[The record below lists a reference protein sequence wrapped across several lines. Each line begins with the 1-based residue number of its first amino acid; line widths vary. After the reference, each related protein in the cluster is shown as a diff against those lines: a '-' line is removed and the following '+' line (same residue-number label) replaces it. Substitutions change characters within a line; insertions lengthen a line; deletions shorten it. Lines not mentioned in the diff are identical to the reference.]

1 MISLFFLAAVFS
13 LGIFLALFFS
23 GLSKRSNRVRNRFQ
37 QGLKLKVTQCT
48 FTREEVA
55 KHNRPEDLWVIIRP
69 KDSREYRVYDLSSYV
84 DEHPG
89 GDGILNNAGGDSTD
103 GFHGPQHP
111 PRAHEILNDFCIGTL
126 RE

>member
-1 MISLFFLAAVFS
+1 MVSLFFLVGTFI
-13 LGIFLALFFS
+13 LGVYLAYLFS
-23 GLSKRSNRVRNRFQ
+23 GSSKKSNQVKNRFQ
-37 QGLKLKVTQCT
+37 QHSAATQCA

-55 KHNRPEDLWVIIRP
+55 KHNTPEDLWVIIRP
-69 KDSREYRVYDLSSYV
+69 KDSQEYRVYDLSSYV

-111 PRAHEILNDFCIGTL
+111 PRAHEILDDFCIGTL